1 MNLKLFN
8 YALNS
13 IWRKRTKNSILF
25 LGLLFSLSLLLSA
38 LFIAFSIKAMVL
50 QNIDAM
56 PEITIQKTVGGR
68 LETLPVDWKWELEE
82 IPGVSQVTPRVWGYY
97 FFSHRRLQDEGV
109 NFTLVGLD
117 LYNDEYKQS
126 LKQLTYDRFKSLE
139 NGELLLGKRA
149 METLRLGYFEDFFDF
164 YTPEN
169 EKIRVPIG
177 AVVDGLEGFEDSGM
191 LILSQESVRKILGIG
206 ENEATDMVLHVLNP
220 EEIETIKTK
229 ITQLYPSVRVVTKD
243 DLLSAYNALYD
254 FKSGLFLALFLSA
267 SFALFLLIFEKS
279 SGLGA
284 EEKREI
290 GILRALGWKIGDVI
304 SVKFAEHA
312 VLVFVSFVLSAI
324 VAYIYVFLVNAPLL
338 NRLFYSPNEL
348 TPPFKLIPHVSIFM
362 VFGAGILVMV
372 LYLALVLIPIW
383 RSSIVDPSE
392 SVR

>member
-1 MNLKLFN
+1 MNIKLFN
-8 YALNS
+8 YALSS

-25 LGLLFSLSLLLSA
+25 LGLLFSLSLSLSS
-38 LFIAFSIKAMVL
+38 LFAAFSIKGMVL
-50 QNIDAM
+50 ENIEAM
-56 PEITIQKTVGGR
+56 PEITIQRTVGGR
-68 LETLPVDWKWELEE
+68 LETLPVDWKWELQE

-149 METLRLGYFEDFFDF
+149 METLHLGYFEDFFDF
-164 YTPEN
+164 YTPSG
-169 EKIRVPIG
+169 EKYRVPIG
-177 AVVDGLEGFEDSGM
+177 AVVDDLEGFEDSGM
-191 LILSQESVRKILGIG
+191 LILPQESVRKILGIN
-206 ENEATDMVLHVLNP
+206 ENEATDMVLHVSNHD
-220 EEIETIKTK
+220 EVETIRAK
-229 ITQLYPSVRVVTKD
+229 IMERYPSVRVATKD

-267 SFALFLLIFEKS
+267 AFALFLLIFEKS

-304 SVKFAEHA
+304 SVKFAEHV
-312 VLVFVSFVLSAI
+312 VLVLVAFISSAI
-324 VAYIYVFLVNAPLL
+324 VAYGYVFLANAPIL
-338 NRLFYSPNEL
+338 RGLFYSSNEL
-348 TPPFKLIPHVSIFM
+348 TPPFELMPHVSVLLVLGSG
-362 VFGAGILVMV
+362 VFVIV